1 MRETE
6 ILSLDKSP
14 VRKRPE
20 RVASLAHLVGFL
32 LIGVGVVVMGFLAQ
46 HAPAGGGSAAGSQL
60 ASHSKSIP
68 IYLTAIFMDW
78 ALLYYCFAGVHH
90 RGGSFWALAGG
101 RWNSWK
107 SVAVDLGI
115 VLPFWV
121 LWEGAAYGVYWLLG
135 PSSAKT
141 VDSLLPQSLLE
152 VLIWIATSIT
162 AGVCE
167 EMVFRG
173 YLQRQLHALSG
184 SVVVAVLGQ
193 GLSLACF
200 MPTRDGRTWSSSA
213 CLEFF
218 MEHWPRGAG
227 ICALTSSSMP
237 GPTFGKAGSS
247 SWCGDKT
254 GQTRSAEDHSS
265 VVRSDGGFCG
275 VPSLHRKNGARMG
288 HSVLVGK
295 TQRLLFL
302 DF

>member
-1 MRETE
+1 MRENE
-6 ILSLDKSP
+6 ILSADKSP
-14 VRKRPE
+14 VRQRPE
-20 RVASLAHLVGFL
+20 QVASWAHLVGFL
-32 LIGVGVVVMGFLAQ
+32 LIGAGVVVMGFLLQ
-46 HAPAGGGSAAGSQL
+46 HAPSGGGAGAGSQL
-60 ASHSKSIP
+60 ASHGKAIP

-173 YLQRQLHALSG
+173 YVQRQLDALSG
-184 SVVVAVLGQ
+184 RVAAAVLGQ
-193 GLSLACF
+193 GL
-200 MPTRDGRTWSSSA
+200 
-213 CLEFF
+213 
-218 MEHWPRGAG
+218 
-227 ICALTSSSMP
+227 I
-237 GPTFGKAGSS
+237 FGLFHAYQG
-247 SWCGDKT
+247 W
-254 GQTRSAEDHSS
+254 
-265 VVRSDGGFCG
+265 
-275 VPSLHRKNGARMG
+275 KNVIII
-288 HSVLVGK
+288 SVLGVLYGALAAWRRNLRANIIVHAWTDVWEGWFK
-295 TQRLLFL
+295 FL
-302 DF
+302 VWK